1 MIRLANVINI
11 LTTTRNST
19 IIGGANAPLISFSAY
34 LIGNNKYN
42 FAHNVMCY

>member
-1 MIRLANVINI
+1 MI
-11 LTTTRNST
+11 T
-19 IIGGANAPLISFSAY
+19 IGLQLLIEIGGANALPISFSAY